1 VPERRPEEAVQGFQ
15 FWSRTL
21 AFENGDLLTKSQ
33 NFNSRVAS
41 TAEENADH
49 REDGEDELGH
59 QLTLLTRRN
68 VDS

>member
-1 VPERRPEEAVQGFQ
+1 MPLRDLAARKLPEQRVLTQLWRGRSPEKSEIF
-15 FWSRTL
+15 
-21 AFENGDLLTKSQ
+21 NG
-33 NFNSRVAS
+33 RVAS